1 MTVQVERLGKLLGV
15 AGDSAYTCETAA
27 HFWLL
32 HVLSRWEAFLAK
44 TKADAGDDSVLKHFP
59 FKVRRPWLLWCNSN
73 GRASETLTIGP

>member
-1 MTVQVERLGKLLGV
+1 MVCSHAQVERLAKLLGV

-44 TKADAGDDSVLKHFP
+44 TKAAGSEPDSVLKLFP
-59 FKVRRPWLLWCNSN
+59 FKVGAGSAFCMTCYGCWDSC
-73 GRASETLTIGP
+73 